1 MAIEDQELYDFVHSS
16 IDNSFGLDIQTIAEN
31 SKNRG
36 RFSAWLNGNVSQIV
50 SLLETV
56 RDNGVS
62 PAFFASYEITE
73 GYNSSWGWLNHTTP
87 QGNPTQDAIS
97 VTNWIKDTSQDMSQS
112 PAWIDYANYND
123 FVPQSA
129 KDFGNDDFANM
140 ASGTIGRVVI
150 AGTAA
155 ATWEVYYPNGLLAEY
170 NGVQDY
176 GAPLTKMK
184 DLILQWGGT
193 IGGDGGNGGGGSGGI
208 SKNNVISI
216 INDHHN
222 DINISHR
229 LDTGNLVDRIVSELE
244 KIYQRNLT
252 QISENFYRNIYFKI
266 TQTYNNL
273 LKINPNAKLSDVIEQ
288 VINDSLD
295 ELTVTVND
303 NIDQVFSNMVNAVN
317 NLDGSSNNVIS
328 IINNHHND
336 INISHTLDTGNLVDR
351 IVSELE
357 KIYQRNLTQISENF
371 YRNIYFKITQT
382 YNNLLKINPNAKLS
396 DVIEQVINDSLDE
409 LTVTVNDNI
418 DQVFSNMVNAVNN
431 LDGSSNGGGNG
442 GSDEKYFPVDVNASG
457 VNFWAPPHATNL
469 QHNMDFGTRT
479 DGDFHAGF
487 DVGGGGVNHNIYATT
502 SGTVTASDYVAG
514 WGNRVVIEHSSD
526 NYHSLYAHLSSQNV
540 SQGDTV
546 NAGDLIGV
554 MGTTGASASIHL
566 HYELSETGAFN
577 DGNTID
583 PKNYLG
589 VTGDNSTS
597 LPNPTS

>member
-16 IDNSFGLDIQTIAEN
+16 IENSFGLDIQTIAEN
-31 SKNRG
+31 SKDRG

-73 GYNSSWGWLNHTTP
+73 GYNSIWGWLNHTTP

-193 IGGDGGNGGGGSGGI
+193 IGGGSGGI

-317 NLDGSSNNVIS
+317 NLDGSSN
-328 IINNHHND
+328 
-336 INISHTLDTGNLVDR
+336 
-351 IVSELE
+351 
-357 KIYQRNLTQISENF
+357 
-371 YRNIYFKITQT
+371 
-382 YNNLLKINPNAKLS
+382 
-396 DVIEQVINDSLDE
+396 
-409 LTVTVNDNI
+409 
-418 DQVFSNMVNAVNN
+418 
-431 LDGSSNGGGNG
+431 GGGNG
-442 GSDEKYFPVDVNASG
+442 GSNEKYFPVDVNASG

-479 DGDFHAGF
+479 SGDFHAGF

-589 VTGDNSTS
+589 VTGDNSTT